1 MQLLRPFELPVSRVV
16 GMGQEP
22 KKIPGQSDG
31 DKTMSLPI
39 KQDPFG
45 ALPDGRTADV
55 FTLENQTGM
64 VVRITNYGGIVLS
77 WLVPDRQGDLADVV
91 LGYDDLAG
99 YLRKSP
105 YLGAVV
111 GRYANRIAGARF
123 TLGGIEY
130 RLAANN
136 GENALHGGRV
146 GFDKQLWQVSE
157 MEGTRSDPGAL
168 VLRHHSPDGDEGY
181 PGALDVVVTYQL
193 TEAQE
198 LRVTYQATTDRTTI
212 LNLTNHSYFNLAGR
226 GTILDHEVALHADH
240 FTPIDDR
247 LIPTGE
253 IRQVAGTPFD
263 FRSPHRIGERID
275 EPDPQLVYGKGYD
288 HNFVLSHPP
297 GILGLAAQVYEP
309 VSGRRLEVLTT
320 EPALQFYTGNFLD
333 GSIVGKQGRAYSRRS
348 GFCLETQH
356 FPDSP
361 HHPHFPSTVLE
372 PGETYRSETVF
383 RFSVSSTD

>member
-1 MQLLRPFELPVSRVV
+1 M
-16 GMGQEP
+16 
-22 KKIPGQSDG
+22 IPGQSDG
-31 DKTMSLPI
+31 DKTMSLLI
-39 KQDPFG
+39 KQETFG
-45 ALPDGRTADV
+45 TLPDGRIADV
-55 FTLENQTGM
+55 YTLENRAGM

-77 WLVPDRQGDLADVV
+77 CLVPDRQGKLGDVV

-105 YLGAVV
+105 YLGALV
-111 GRYANRIAGARF
+111 GRYANRIAGATF

-130 RLAANN
+130 PLAANN
-136 GENALHGGRV
+136 CENALHGGRV
-146 GFDKQLWQVSE
+146 GFDKQLWQARVI
-157 MEGTRSDPGAL
+157 EGAGSDPGSL
-168 VLRHHSPDGDEGY
+168 VLHHRSPDGDEGY

-198 LRVTYQATTDRTTI
+198 LHVNYQATTDRTTI
-212 LNLTNHSYFNLAGR
+212 LNLTNHSYFNLAGE
-226 GTILDHEVALHADH
+226 GTILDHEVALNADH

-253 IRQVAGTPFD
+253 VRPVAGTPFD
-263 FRSPHRIGERID
+263 FRSPHRIGERIE
-275 EPDPQLVYGKGYD
+275 EPDLQPVYGKGYD
-288 HNFVLSHPP
+288 HNFVLNHAP

-309 VSGRRLEVLTT
+309 LSGRRLEVLTT
-320 EPALQFYTGNFLD
+320 EPGLQFYTGNFLD
-333 GSIVGKQGRAYSRRS
+333 GSIVGKQGRTYSRRS

-361 HHPHFPSTVLE
+361 HHPHFPTTVLE

>member
-1 MQLLRPFELPVSRVV
+1 
-16 GMGQEP
+16 
-22 KKIPGQSDG
+22 
-31 DKTMSLPI
+31 MSLPI
-39 KQDPFG
+39 KQDRFG
-45 ALPDGRTADV
+45 TLPDGRTADV
-55 FTLENQTGM
+55 YTLENRTGM

-77 WLVPDRQGDLADVV
+77 WLVPDRRGDLSDVV

-105 YLGAVV
+105 YLGALV
-111 GRYANRIAGARF
+111 GRYANRIGEARF
-123 TLGGIEY
+123 TLGEIEY
-130 RLAANN
+130 PLAANN

-146 GFDKQLWQVSE
+146 GFDKKLWQASVIGGTNTDSE
-157 MEGTRSDPGAL
+157 AL

-181 PGALDVVVTYQL
+181 PGALDVVVAYQL

-198 LRVTYQATTDRTTI
+198 LRITYQATTNKTTI
-212 LNLTNHSYFNLAGR
+212 LNLTNHSYFNLAGE
-226 GTILDHEVALHADH
+226 GTVLDHEVVLHADH

-253 IRQVAGTPFD
+253 LRHVAGTPFD
-263 FRSPHRIGERID
+263 FRSFHRIGEWID

-288 HNFVLSHPP
+288 HNFVLRHPK
-297 GILGLAAQVYEP
+297 GVLGLAAQVSEP
-309 VSGRRLEVLTT
+309 VSGRQLEVLTT
-320 EPALQFYTGNFLD
+320 EPGLQFYTGNFLD
-333 GSIVGKQGRAYSRRS
+333 GSIVGKQGREYLRRS

-361 HHPHFPSTVLE
+361 HHSHFPSTVLE

-383 RFSVSSTD
+383 RFSISATA